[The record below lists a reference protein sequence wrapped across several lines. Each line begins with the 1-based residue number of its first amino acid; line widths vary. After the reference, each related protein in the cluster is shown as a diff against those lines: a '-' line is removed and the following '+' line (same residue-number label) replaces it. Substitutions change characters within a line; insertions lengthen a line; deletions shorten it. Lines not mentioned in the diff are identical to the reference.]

1 MQVIFNKRNP
11 GQIEFGIIYG
21 SIALLALLAA
31 RLVPIA
37 SIVPSCAF
45 KGLWGVPCP
54 TCGSTRAVVHL
65 SHGEIAAALAM
76 NPVVALVIVFAV
88 IFFFYSLIALMFD
101 LRKIGF
107 IMTEREK
114 NTVRITA
121 VLLLLAQ
128 WGWLIRAL

>member
-76 NPVVALVIVFAV
+76 NPVVTLVIVFAV
-88 IFFFYSLIALMFD
+88 VFFFYSLIALMFD

-121 VLLLLAQ
+121 VLLMLAQ